1 LIITTD
7 KQKQE
12 LNHPFSS
19 IGLNESLCRA
29 ADESGY
35 KDLFPI
41 QSEVIPVILAGKDL
55 AAAAETGSGK
65 TAAFILPILHL
76 LSVKAL
82 TAAASVKVLILV
94 PTRELSVQVAEA
106 GKVFSRYLPV
116 KIKIEAVHGGVS
128 INPQMK
134 SLSRGA
140 DILVATPGRLIDLA
154 GQNAVNLSGIE
165 ILILDEADRMLDLG
179 FKDELGIILKMLPA
193 KRQNLLFSATLK
205 SNIEIPGIDF
215 LKDAVKIGVENSAN
229 SDKPAEPVEQIVY
242 TVDQNSKGLLL
253 RHLINDGDWK
263 QVRVFVSSKRR
274 ADNVT
279 RKLVA
284 NKITAEALH
293 GDKSQGARTGA
304 LTRFKQGKIR
314 VLVATDL
321 ASRGLDIEQLSY
333 VLNYDLPRSAAD
345 YIHRIGR
352 TGRAGVK
359 GIAITLLSE
368 DDYQQMKL
376 IEKRMGKK
384 PVYIDSESISY
395 K

>member
-1 LIITTD
+1 MSFS
-7 KQKQE
+7 
-12 LNHPFSS
+12 HP
-19 IGLNESLCRA
+19 GLSDSLCRA
-29 ADESGY
+29 ADEQGY

-41 QSEVIPVILAGKDL
+41 QAEAFPVIFAGKDL
-55 AAAAETGSGK
+55 AAAAQTGSGK
-65 TAAFILPILHL
+65 TAAFLLPILQRL
-76 LSVKAL
+76 SEKSVVNNSSVKA
-82 TAAASVKVLILV
+82 LILV
-94 PTRELSVQVAEA
+94 PTRELAVQVCDAA
-106 GKVFSRYLPV
+106 KIFCRYLPDRM
-116 KIKIEAVHGGVS
+116 KITAVHGGVS

-134 SLSRGA
+134 SLAGGT
-140 DILVATPGRLIDLA
+140 DILIATPGRLIDLA
-154 GQNAVNLSGIE
+154 EQKSVRLSGIE
-165 ILILDEADRMLDLG
+165 ILVLDEADRMLDLG
-179 FKDELGIILKMLPA
+179 FKDELEVILKMLPV

-215 LKDAVKIGVENSAN
+215 LKNAVKIGAENSE
-229 SDKPAEPVEQIVY
+229 KPADPVEQIVY
-242 TVDQNSKGLLL
+242 KVDQNSKGLLL
-253 RHLINDGDWK
+253 RYLINDGEWE
-263 QVRVFVSSKRR
+263 QALVFVSSKRK

-284 NKITAEALH
+284 NNITAEALH

-321 ASRGLDIEQLSY
+321 ASRGLDIEQLPY
-333 VLNYDLPRSAAD
+333 VVNYELPRSVAD

-359 GIAITLLSE
+359 GVAITLLCEE
-368 DDYQQMKL
+368 DQQHMKL
-376 IEKRMGKK
+376 IEKRMGRK